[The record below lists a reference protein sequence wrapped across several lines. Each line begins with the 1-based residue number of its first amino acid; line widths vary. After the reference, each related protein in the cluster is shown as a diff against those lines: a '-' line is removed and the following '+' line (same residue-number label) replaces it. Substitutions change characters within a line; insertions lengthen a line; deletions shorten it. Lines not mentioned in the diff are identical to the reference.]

1 MNVLSGAQPRRS
13 AVPAEA
19 APAVAES
26 AADNSG
32 NAAGS
37 KAEDSKILQEDS
49 VIAGERAHLRR
60 SREFLHLMREN
71 VLSLAENPMAADRV
85 SLEYLKADLY
95 RRAEALK
102 DLPDAPLFFGR
113 LDYSELAQADEDFAG
128 ARRGAPGDRPPGLSL
143 HIGRRHVHDQDGTPV
158 VLDWRAPVSRPF
170 YRASQSDPMGLTLRR
185 RFGFAGGRLT
195 AYEDERFSPGGET
208 RNRSAE
214 PDALGSPSKL
224 LITEIERPR
233 SGPMRDIVATIQPEQ
248 DDIVRADA
256 GTTVCVQ
263 GAPGTG
269 KTAVGLHRVAYLLY
283 AHKEQV
289 TRRGVV
295 VIGPNLAFLSYIRNV
310 LPALGELD
318 VTQTTVAD
326 LVASTPIKGMDSD
339 EAATVKGDA
348 RMAEVLRNALWAH
361 IRAPREALMVSRGAR
376 RLRLPA
382 YEIEALAREL
392 RDRGVRYGTGREL
405 LAHRIAHVLL
415 TQLEAAGETCD
426 DRTHDAVRRS
436 APVRK
441 CVDEVWPKVDPK
453 KLVFA
458 LLADQNQVLRNGS
471 GLLSDAEMAAIAWP
485 KPPRGPGSAPWTR
498 ADQVLIDEAADL
510 IERMP
515 SIAHIVVD
523 EAQDLSPMEMRAI
536 GRRCATGAATVLG
549 DIAQGT
555 TPWAATSW
563 PTLLSHLGKPGA
575 SVRELDVGYRVP
587 RQILDFASRL
597 LPSIAPGLSPAQS
610 LRADPNALAVVRV
623 APGEL
628 GARVAAGVK
637 AALSGLGSVAVICA
651 DAQIPETAAALR
663 AAGLAFTVL
672 GSADTGPGSAS
683 TAQDSAGTGQVSAAT
698 ARDSTATARVSA
710 DGSSGAG
717 SGMSGADAPD
727 IPDIS
732 VMSQSP
738 MAVSP
743 DPGRLALVPVTLAK
757 GLEFDHVILV
767 EPGWIATGEA
777 YGLRRLYVALT
788 RAVSRLTVFHAE
800 PLPAELSL
808 HTIKTGHTFWPVPAF
823 SPCALHGRRGSGIL
837 RRSGSA
843 WFWQTTISDDGGVLW
858 KARETTH
865 RRLST

>member
-1 MNVLSGAQPRRS
+1 
-13 AVPAEA
+13 
-19 APAVAES
+19 
-26 AADNSG
+26 
-32 NAAGS
+32 
-37 KAEDSKILQEDS
+37 
-49 VIAGERAHLRR
+49 
-60 SREFLHLMREN
+60 
-71 VLSLAENPMAADRV
+71 
-85 SLEYLKADLY
+85 
-95 RRAEALK
+95 
-102 DLPDAPLFFGR
+102 
-113 LDYSELAQADEDFAG
+113 
-128 ARRGAPGDRPPGLSL
+128 
-143 HIGRRHVHDQDGTPV
+143 VHDEDGTPV

-185 RFGFAGGRLT
+185 RFGFAGGALT
-195 AYEDERFSPGGET
+195 AYEDERFTSTGAASAS
-208 RNRSAE
+208 RARSYE
-214 PDALGSPSKL
+214 SGALSNPSKL

-256 GTTVCVQ
+256 STTVCVQ

-283 AHKEQV
+283 AYKEQV

-295 VIGPNLAFLSYIRNV
+295 VVGPNLAFLSYIRNV

-326 LVASTPIKGMDSD
+326 LVASTPVKGTDTD
-339 EAATVKGDA
+339 EAAMVKGDA
-348 RMAEVLRNALWAH
+348 RMAEVLRNALWANL
-361 IRAPREALMVSRGAR
+361 RAPREALMVSRGAR

-382 YEIEALAREL
+382 HEIEALAREL
-392 RDRGVRYGTGREL
+392 RGRGIRYGTGREL

-453 KLVFA
+453 KLVFT
-458 LLADQNQVLRNGS
+458 LLSDRGQVLRSGF
-471 GLLSDAEMAAIAWP
+471 GLLSDAEMTAITWP

-510 IERMP
+510 IERTP

-523 EAQDLSPMEMRAI
+523 EAQDLSPMEVRAI

-563 PTLLSHLGKPGA
+563 PTLLSHLGKPDA
-575 SVRELDVGYRVP
+575 PVRELDVGYRVP

-597 LPSIAPGLSPAQS
+597 LPSIAPDLSPAQS
-610 LRADPNALAVVRV
+610 LRADPNALAVIRV
-623 APGEL
+623 TSAEL
-628 GARVAAGVK
+628 GARVAASGA
-637 AALSGLGSVAVICA
+637 AALDRPGSVAVICA
-651 DAQIPETAAALR
+651 DAHVTETAAALS
-663 AAGLAFTVL
+663 AAGMGFSVL
-672 GSADTGPGSAS
+672 GAPGEP
-683 TAQDSAGTGQVSAAT
+683 
-698 ARDSTATARVSA
+698 
-710 DGSSGAG
+710 GAE
-717 SGMSGADAPD
+717 SD
-727 IPDIS
+727 
-732 VMSQSP
+732 
-738 MAVSP
+738 
-743 DPGRLALVPVTLAK
+743 GRLTLVPVTLAK

-767 EPGWIATGEA
+767 EPARIATGEA

-800 PLPAELSL
+800 PLPVELSL
-808 HTIKTGHTFWPVPAF
+808 HTIGRAFEIGPVVARGRPVLRPGDGGPF
-823 SPCALHGRRGSGIL
+823 PRKQPHDQHGSVL
-837 RRSGSA
+837 RRSGRVWSR
-843 WFWQTTISDDGGVLW
+843 QNYDQ
-858 KARETTH
+858 
-865 RRLST
+865 

>member
-1 MNVLSGAQPRRS
+1 M
-13 AVPAEA
+13 PADA
-19 APAVAES
+19 DDRVAE
-26 AADNSG
+26 DR
-32 NAAGS
+32 
-37 KAEDSKILQEDS
+37 
-49 VIAGERAHLRR
+49 VITDERTHLAH

-71 VLSLAENPMAADRV
+71 VLTLAENPMAGDRV

-113 LDYSELAQADEDFAG
+113 LDYSELAAADVDFAG
-128 ARRGAPGDRPPGLSL
+128 ADF
-143 HIGRRHVHDQDGTPV
+143 HIGRRHVHDPEGTPV

-170 YRASQSDPMGLTLRR
+170 YRASASDPMGLTLRR
-185 RFGFAGGRLT
+185 RFGFAGGALT
-195 AYEDERFSPGGET
+195 AYEDERFGPT
-208 RNRSAE
+208 RVSRDRSGQFSEA
-214 PDALGSPSKL
+214 GTPSRL
-224 LITEIERPR
+224 LISEIERPR

-256 GTTVCVQ
+256 ATTVCVQ

-295 VIGPNLAFLSYIRNV
+295 VVGPNLAFLSYIRNV

-318 VTQTTVAD
+318 VSQTTVAD
-326 LVASTPIKGMDSD
+326 LVASVPVRGTDTD
-339 EAATVKGDA
+339 AAATVKGDA
-348 RMAEVLRNALWAH
+348 RMAQVLRRALWAH
-361 IRAPREALMVSRGAR
+361 VRTPQEALMISRGTR
-376 RLRLPA
+376 RLRLA
-382 YEIEALAREL
+382 AHQVEELATEL
-392 RDRGVRYGTGREL
+392 RERGVRYGTGRDL
-405 LAHRIAHVLL
+405 LAHRIAHVFLS
-415 TQLEAAGETCD
+415 QLEAAGETCD

-441 CVDEVWPKVDPK
+441 YVDQVWPKVDPG
-453 KLVFA
+453 KLVFS
-458 LLADQNQVLRNGS
+458 LLSEYEQLKRNGS
-471 GLLSDAEMAAIAWP
+471 GLLTDLEMTAVSWA

-510 IERMP
+510 IERTP

-563 PTLLSHLGKPGA
+563 PALLAHLGKPEA
-575 SVRELDVGYRVP
+575 AVRELDVGYRVP

-597 LPSIAPGLSPAQS
+597 LPVIAPGLSPAKS
-610 LRADPNALAVVRV
+610 LRADRDALRLV
-623 APGEL
+623 P
-628 GARVAAGVK
+628 VAAGDLGQRL
-637 AALSGLGSVAVICA
+637 AAECVTALGGAGSVAVIAA
-651 DAQIPETAAALR
+651 DQQAAEVAAALQDAGLGFSVLGDAGDSGGP
-663 AAGLAFTVL
+663 AAGQRLTV
-672 GSADTGPGSAS
+672 
-683 TAQDSAGTGQVSAAT
+683 
-698 ARDSTATARVSA
+698 
-710 DGSSGAG
+710 
-717 SGMSGADAPD
+717 
-727 IPDIS
+727 
-732 VMSQSP
+732 
-738 MAVSP
+738 
-743 DPGRLALVPVTLAK
+743 VPVTLAK

-767 EPGWIATGEA
+767 EPGRIATGEA

-808 HTIKTGHTFWPVPAF
+808 HTMRARAHFRPVPDEPF
-823 SPCALHGRRGSGIL
+823 HLLIGRCAGRAVAASLDDPPAPGTGKLQSVTTVVFCGSQGEP
-837 RRSGSA
+837 RSGNC
-843 WFWQTTISDDGGVLW
+843 
-858 KARETTH
+858 
-865 RRLST
+865 LS

>member
-1 MNVLSGAQPRRS
+1 MPADAGPA
-13 AVPAEA
+13 AVETA
-19 APAVAES
+19 
-26 AADNSG
+26 AADSHSEADTTSDDSG
-32 NAAGS
+32 
-37 KAEDSKILQEDS
+37 DSGGLRGVVPPDESS
-49 VIAGERAHLRR
+49 VIAGERAHLER

-71 VLSLAENPMAADRV
+71 VLSLAQNPMAGDRV

-113 LDYSELAQADEDFAG
+113 LEFQEPVWADEGFAG
-128 ARRGAPGDRPPGLSL
+128 ARRGAPGPGVRGWDPREADHPPGLAL
-143 HIGRRHVHDQDGTPV
+143 HIGRRHVHDKDGTPV

-170 YRASQSDPMGLTLRR
+170 YRASQTDPMGLTLRR
-185 RFGFAGGRLT
+185 RFGFAGGALT
-195 AYEDERFSPGGET
+195 AYEDERFSLGGAT
-208 RNRSAE
+208 RTRSDESTAA
-214 PDALGSPSKL
+214 PVSNL
-224 LITEIERPR
+224 LISEIERPR

-256 GTTVCVQ
+256 AATVCVQ

-295 VIGPNLAFLSYIRNV
+295 VVGPNLAFLSYIRNV

-326 LVASTPIKGMDSD
+326 LVASTPIKATDTD
-339 EAATVKGDA
+339 EAATVKGDT
-348 RMAEVLRNALWAH
+348 RMAEVLRNALWANL
-361 IRAPREALMVSRGAR
+361 RAPAEALVVSRGAR

-382 YEIEALAREL
+382 HEIEALAQEL

-453 KLVFA
+453 KLVFS
-458 LLADQNQVLRNGS
+458 LLSDLDQVIRNGF
-471 GLLSDAEMAAIAWP
+471 GLLSDDEMTVIAWA

-510 IERMP
+510 IERTP

-523 EAQDLSPMEMRAI
+523 EAQDLSPMEVRAI

-563 PTLLSHLGKPGA
+563 PTLLSHLGKPDA
-575 SVRELDVGYRVP
+575 AVRELDVGYRVP

-597 LPSIAPGLSPAQS
+597 LPSIAPALSPAQS
-610 LRADPNALAVVRV
+610 LRADPNALAVVPV
-623 APGEL
+623 AAAEL
-628 GARVAAGVK
+628 GAQVAAGCT
-637 AALSGLGSVAVICA
+637 AALGHAGSVAVICA
-651 DAQIPETAAALR
+651 DAHTDETGAALR
-663 AAGLAFTVL
+663 AAGLGFTVL
-672 GSADTGPGSAS
+672 GAPAEPGEPGDGSKPDTGSE
-683 TAQDSAGTGQVSAAT
+683 
-698 ARDSTATARVSA
+698 
-710 DGSSGAG
+710 
-717 SGMSGADAPD
+717 
-727 IPDIS
+727 
-732 VMSQSP
+732 
-738 MAVSP
+738 
-743 DPGRLALVPVTLAK
+743 GRLTLVPVTLAK

-767 EPGWIATGEA
+767 EPGKIATGEA

-808 HTIKTGHTFWPVPAF
+808 RTIRRAFDLGRLRPKAAPRFRAGGAGVVPG
-823 SPCALHGRRGSGIL
+823 SKPRDKHGGTA
-837 RRSGSA
+837 RRSGRA
-843 WFWQTTISDDGGVLW
+843 WS
-858 KARETTH
+858 R
-865 RRLST
+865 